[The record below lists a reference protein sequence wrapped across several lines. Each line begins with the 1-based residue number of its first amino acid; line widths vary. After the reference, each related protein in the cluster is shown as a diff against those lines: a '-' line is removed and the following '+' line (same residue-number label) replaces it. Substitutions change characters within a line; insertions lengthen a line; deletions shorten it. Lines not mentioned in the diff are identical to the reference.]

1 MNCCYLFFCL
11 FATEIT
17 FFILCCARYCD
28 KLMMTK
34 VSWHRHGQN
43 MPIFV
48 TKKQSPISEAYY
60 MNFTLHYETFSILLV
75 AFLLGA
81 IIGYERQYRQR
92 TAGLRTNTLVATSA
106 AIFVHLAMSIDT
118 PSGAVRVISY
128 VVSGVGFLG
137 AGTIMKE
144 GLNIRG
150 LNTAATL
157 WGSAA
162 VGACAGA
169 GMIADA
175 CMATFFV
182 VASNTLLRPMVNII
196 NRQPL
201 TDERGD
207 ATYEICVIALENDQ
221 REALTLVKQTLKAEN
236 CFMSHLDVE
245 PFGDDDVEI
254 TVALIPASVSADDL
268 DNLVNVLLDESLVK
282 QAYYSRIGG
291 SSS

>member
-1 MNCCYLFFCL
+1 
-11 FATEIT
+11 
-17 FFILCCARYCD
+17 
-28 KLMMTK
+28 
-34 VSWHRHGQN
+34 
-43 MPIFV
+43 
-48 TKKQSPISEAYY
+48 

-162 VGACAGA
+162 VGACA
-169 GMIADA
+169 
-175 CMATFFV
+175 
-182 VASNTLLRPMVNII
+182 
-196 NRQPL
+196 
-201 TDERGD
+201 
-207 ATYEICVIALENDQ
+207 
-221 REALTLVKQTLKAEN
+221 
-236 CFMSHLDVE
+236 
-245 PFGDDDVEI
+245 
-254 TVALIPASVSADDL
+254 
-268 DNLVNVLLDESLVK
+268 
-282 QAYYSRIGG
+282 
-291 SSS
+291 